1 MTSELDVEIND
12 SEHSEQY
19 SDRTKDRDRDD
30 TDDTDTPAPSTPYSI
45 LPTDEDRETIINDA
59 LDELAEIARENIL
72 EFKRE
77 DFNDEEVVGTWIDG
91 YLCQY
96 FSEMTAHRSNYSTA
110 TSVEADALNDVLDA
124 YIRELYDEL
133 FERFYDEIAPRRA
146 ESGLASGY
154 DCASGS
160 IAPVGS
166 GFARSSKIELDTDT
180 DTIRKMTEKIQTLR
194 EKPQPDQRTPEWYAR
209 RNNLI
214 TASAASK
221 AFGSQA
227 SVNQLVYEKCKN
239 YVASSGVASGPSGP
253 LQGSVNSPLHW
264 GQRYEPLTVMVYE
277 RRNQTKLGEFGC
289 IQHDTYP
296 FIGASPDGINIDPA
310 SRIYGRMVEIKNIVN
325 REITG
330 RPKEE
335 YWIQT
340 QIQME
345 VCDLDECDFVETRFK
360 EYDNETDYNA
370 DQVSSSSTGY
380 TAKGNEKGIIL
391 WFQTAP
397 ALTHQG
403 YVSQPIQLYEYAP
416 IGITAEEYD
425 IWEAAVFA
433 KHQRDRNIWVRTIY
447 WYLDEYSCVL
457 VRRNRLWF
465 SEAALVLRGVWTMIE
480 EERQT
485 GFEHRAPAKR
495 RPAPGGTHPYSNEDY
510 ATQEFVKIVKL
521 DTAIVDA
528 ADAAE
533 SEVSMTTTTTTT
545 TEITATKMAT
555 MMSSYFNN
563 NRNVKSSS
571 TSSSNIRPSDGVKRP
586 SDGVKRPSDVLIKCF
601 KIDDLDLDESK
612 VA

>member
-1 MTSELDVEIND
+1 MIYDLDVEIND
-12 SEHSEQY
+12 CKHSEQY
-19 SDRTKDRDRDD
+19 SDCTKDSDRDD
-30 TDDTDTPAPSTPYSI
+30 DPADDTDTDTDDPEASTPYSI

-77 DFNDEEVVGTWIDG
+77 DFNEEEVVGTWIDS
-91 YLCQY
+91 YLCEY
-96 FSEMTAHRSNYSTA
+96 FSEMTGATHRSNYSTA
-110 TSVEADALNDVLDA
+110 TAAEADALNDVLDA
-124 YIRELYDEL
+124 YICELYDEL
-133 FERFYDEIAPRRA
+133 FERFYEEIAPRRA
-146 ESGLASGY
+146 Q
-154 DCASGS
+154 
-160 IAPVGS
+160 
-166 GFARSSKIELDTDT
+166 SSSSVSDDT
-180 DTIRKMTEKIQTLR
+180 DTIRKMTQKIQTLR

-239 YVASSGVASGPSGP
+239 YAASSGGAASGGPSGP

-296 FIGASPDGINIDPA
+296 FIGASPDGINIDPT
-310 SRIYGRMVEIKNIVN
+310 SPIYGRMVEIKNIVN

-330 RPKEE
+330 KPKEE

-360 EYDNETDYNA
+360 EYDNETDYIA

-380 TAKGNEKGIIL
+380 TVKGNEKGIIL
-391 WFQTAP
+391 WFQTSP
-397 ALTHQG
+397 ALTYQG

-416 IGITAEEYD
+416 IGVTVEEYD

-465 SEAALVLRGVWTMIE
+465 SEAALVLEQVWTMIE

-495 RPAPGGTHPYSNEDY
+495 RPAPGGTHPYSNDEY
-510 ATQEFVKIVKL
+510 TTTQEFVKIVKL
-521 DTAIVDA
+521 DTAIVDGVDGA
-528 ADAAE
+528 DGADA
-533 SEVSMTTTTTTT
+533 TDIDTTT
-545 TEITATKMAT
+545 TEVTATKMAT
-555 MMSSYFNN
+555 MMSVLFNN

-571 TSSSNIRPSDGVKRP
+571 SSNTRPSDGVKRP
-586 SDGVKRPSDVLIKCF
+586 SDTLIKCF

-612 VA
+612 IA